1 MHIKTSNQI
10 NWVSNGLNLEAI
22 IKGKK
27 VIIDTKNKTA
37 QIEKSF
43 TIKAKTIE
51 ELKEKVATFL
61 S

>member
-10 NWVSNGLNLEAI
+10 NWTSEGSNLKAI

-27 VIIDTKNKTA
+27 VVIDVKTKTA

-51 ELKEKVATFL
+51 ELKEKVITFL